1 MQVTNILPA
10 PLTPR
15 DDRMQRTLTGLQE
28 AYARQAARLKELAH
42 TERRP
47 AKPLG
52 KRTYMRG
59 ALVKLKRAG
68 NRK

>member
-10 PLTPR
+10 LLPAR
-15 DDRMQRTLTGLQE
+15 DYRMQQTLLGLAE
-28 AYARQAARLKELAH
+28 AYARQAARLKELANA
-42 TERRP
+42 ERRP